1 MISLCLQGKVCDA
14 HSVYIILSIAVEVH
28 PITDVRATLI
38 PVLATITLASD
49 MDIRSA
55 GIAYDVTV

>member
-28 PITDVRATLI
+28 PVIDVRAIHPSTGYYYI
-38 PVLATITLASD
+38 
-49 MDIRSA
+49 
-55 GIAYDVTV
+55 G